1 MASESRGHV
10 HQGVSVSTS
19 VCTCPLVCVAPMPEA
34 RGDSREDQPHVQGA
48 LAARAQEGLEEL
60 SHVECGGDGQR
71 SPWLA
76 DAPWQAPCAI
86 EGENDLCGEL
96 VGSAKLGLV
105 LV

>member
-1 MASESRGHV
+1 MRIW
-10 HQGVSVSTS
+10 
-19 VCTCPLVCVAPMPEA
+19 P
-34 RGDSREDQPHVQGA
+34 QP
-48 LAARAQEGLEEL
+48 AAKW
-60 SHVECGGDGQR
+60 CGGDGQR

-105 LV
+105 LVLL